1 MQGNRSASKN
11 KDGGAIRVECA
22 PDEHRGMA
30 KAEISGNSDL
40 TPDLLELRFIID
52 WLMSVGVS
60 SPRLAALFGTS
71 AGNIRR
77 LKYLASRQLEPPL
90 ITFLPDLDLVPSTA
104 MHRGIGI
111 RSHKDILRRADK
123 PSPTLDWLRGEIDT
137 RFERHRQQYQAPRPR
152 QELVLRGEIDT
163 RFERHRQQYQF
174 LAGARSLGQLKQ
186 RLGHMSESRRIALA
200 GVLEQ
205 RISWFLVH
213 SGFSRSA
220 ISHASLS
227 LWLLQS
233 AHYRLGSR
241 EEVREFIKSTL
252 IAAHAN
258 LLAAWPAAALQILD
272 FMRAAS
278 ESIGAPLGSDYYRQR
293 GIAFFQLG
301 NKHDDEAKASFAQ
314 SERKMRKL
322 GEGESEAE
330 ALMTGTRHINLLG
343 KPDWDEALR
352 VMEMAEN
359 TFRSDSLEASM
370 TRHWAAACGLL
381 TGDGPI
387 RQRTRELLAV
397 NQQTA
402 ARFGHQATVS
412 KLLSLTPELGLSR
425 GLEAIWVRKALYQ
438 NAFRLK

>member
-1 MQGNRSASKN
+1 
-11 KDGGAIRVECA
+11 
-22 PDEHRGMA
+22 
-30 KAEISGNSDL
+30 
-40 TPDLLELRFIID
+40 
-52 WLMSVGVS
+52 
-60 SPRLAALFGTS
+60 
-71 AGNIRR
+71 
-77 LKYLASRQLEPPL
+77 
-90 ITFLPDLDLVPSTA
+90 
-104 MHRGIGI
+104 
-111 RSHKDILRRADK
+111 
-123 PSPTLDWLRGEIDT
+123 
-137 RFERHRQQYQAPRPR
+137 
-152 QELVLRGEIDT
+152 
-163 RFERHRQQYQF
+163 
-174 LAGARSLGQLKQ
+174 
-186 RLGHMSESRRIALA
+186 
-200 GVLEQ
+200 
-205 RISWFLVH
+205 LVH
-213 SGFSRSA
+213 SGFTRSA

-241 EEVREFIKSTL
+241 EEVREFIRSTL

-258 LLAAWPAAALQILD
+258 LLAARPAAALQILD
-272 FMRAAS
+272 LMRAAS

-293 GIAFFQLG
+293 GVALFQLG

-314 SERKMRKL
+314 SERQMRKL
-322 GEGESEAE
+322 GEGESEAQV
-330 ALMTGTRHINLLG
+330 LMTGTRHINLLG
-343 KPDWDEALR
+343 KPDWDGALR

-381 TGDGPI
+381 TGDGRI

>member
-1 MQGNRSASKN
+1 VAAQFESSARLK
-11 KDGGAIRVECA
+11 
-22 PDEHRGMA
+22 GMA
-30 KAEISGNSDL
+30 KEEISGSSDL
-40 TPDLLELRFIID
+40 TPELLELRFIID

-60 SPRLAALFGTS
+60 SPRLAALLGTS

-111 RSHKDILRRADK
+111 RSHMDILRRADK
-123 PSPTLDWLRGEIDT
+123 PSPTLDWLE
-137 RFERHRQQYQAPRPR
+137 E
-152 QELVLRGEIDT
+152 EVDT

-174 LAGARSLGQLKQ
+174 LAGARSLGRLKQ
-186 RLGHMSESRRIALA
+186 HLGHMSESRRMFLA

-213 SGFSRSA
+213 SGFTRSA

-233 AHYRLGSR
+233 AHYRLGSK
-241 EEVREFIKSTL
+241 EEVREYIKSTL

-258 LLAAWPAAALQILD
+258 TLLARPAATLQILD
-272 FMRAAS
+272 LMRAAS
-278 ESIGAPLGSDYYRQR
+278 ENIGAPLGSDYYRQR
-293 GIAFFQLG
+293 GVAFFQLG
-301 NKHDDEAKASFAQ
+301 PKYDDEANASFAQ
-314 SERKMRKL
+314 SERQMRKL
-322 GEGESEAE
+322 GEGESEAQ
-330 ALMTGTRHINLLG
+330 ALMTGTRQINLLG
-343 KPDWDEALR
+343 KPNWDGALR

-359 TFRSDSLEASM
+359 TFTSGSLETSM

-381 TGDGPI
+381 TGDGRI
-387 RQRTRELLAV
+387 RQRGRELLAA
-397 NQQTA
+397 NQPTA

>member
-1 MQGNRSASKN
+1 
-11 KDGGAIRVECA
+11 
-22 PDEHRGMA
+22 
-30 KAEISGNSDL
+30 
-40 TPDLLELRFIID
+40 
-52 WLMSVGVS
+52 
-60 SPRLAALFGTS
+60 
-71 AGNIRR
+71 
-77 LKYLASRQLEPPL
+77 
-90 ITFLPDLDLVPSTA
+90 

-123 PSPTLDWLRGEIDT
+123 PSPTLDW
-137 RFERHRQQYQAPRPR
+137 
-152 QELVLRGEIDT
+152 LRGEIDT

-213 SGFSRSA
+213 SGFTRSA

-233 AHYRLGSR
+233 AHYRLGST
-241 EEVREFIKSTL
+241 EEVREFIRSTL

-258 LLAAWPAAALQILD
+258 LLAARPAAALQILD
-272 FMRAAS
+272 LMRAAS

-301 NKHDDEAKASFAQ
+301 NMHDDEAKASFAQ
-314 SERKMRKL
+314 SERQMRKL
-322 GEGESEAE
+322 GEGESEAQV
-330 ALMTGTRHINLLG
+330 LMTGTRHINLLG
-343 KPDWDEALR
+343 KPDWDGALR

-370 TRHWAAACGLL
+370 IQNLVAYDAGLDTLLSEARKFGICVVSANQFLEQYPALMRAAIMAVGTHVFFQLSSIDADKMANSLDGGKRL
-381 TGDGPI
+381 T
-387 RQRTRELLAV
+387 ELLKNLPKRHMV
-397 NQQTA
+397 IKTGSRHPQEVLVSNTD
-402 ARFGHQATVS
+402 TVVVGRMT
-412 KLLSLTPELGLSR
+412 LMRLFIGVISR
-425 GLEAIWVRKALYQ
+425 
-438 NAFRLK
+438 

>member
-1 MQGNRSASKN
+1 MAAQFESSARLK
-11 KDGGAIRVECA
+11 
-22 PDEHRGMA
+22 GMA
-30 KAEISGNSDL
+30 KEEISGSSDL
-40 TPDLLELRFIID
+40 TPELLELRFIID

-60 SPRLAALFGTS
+60 SPRLAALLGTS

-111 RSHKDILRRADK
+111 RSHMDILRRADK
-123 PSPTLDWLRGEIDT
+123 PSPTLDWLRE
-137 RFERHRQQYQAPRPR
+137 
-152 QELVLRGEIDT
+152 EIDT

-205 RISWFLVH
+205 RLSWFLVH
-213 SGFSRSA
+213 SGFTRSA

-233 AHYRLGSR
+233 AHYRLGGS

-258 LLAAWPAAALQILD
+258 LLATRPAATLQILD
-272 FMRAAS
+272 LMRAAS

-293 GIAFFQLG
+293 GVAFFQLG
-301 NKHDDEAKASFAQ
+301 PKHDDEAKASFAQ
-314 SERKMRKL
+314 SERQMRRL
-322 GEGESEAE
+322 GEAESEAQ
-330 ALMTGTRHINLLG
+330 ALMTGARHINLLG
-343 KPDWDEALR
+343 KPDWDGALR

-359 TFRSDSLEASM
+359 TFTSGSLETSM

-381 TGDGPI
+381 TGDGRI
-387 RQRTRELLAV
+387 RQRGRELLAV
-397 NQQTA
+397 NQPTA